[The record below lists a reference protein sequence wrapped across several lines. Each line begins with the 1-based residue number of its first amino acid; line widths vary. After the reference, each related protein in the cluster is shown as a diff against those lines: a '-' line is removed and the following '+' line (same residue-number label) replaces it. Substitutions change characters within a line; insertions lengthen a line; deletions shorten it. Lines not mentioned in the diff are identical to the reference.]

1 MITFEPLL
9 AENCLGEIAA
19 AGPAAQLSAQTN
31 LGIGTPIVI
40 QSSHITP
47 TGSLALVLSNGTTV
61 TVTGNIIG
69 APGQIGPG
77 FSAASINSSGHL
89 ILTETTAGVV
99 SGTTDLGNVVGAPG
113 SNGSAGQQ
121 GPGFSDIS
129 INSSG
134 HLIVTTTSVGG
145 ITSGTVDLGNVVG
158 TSGTTGQV
166 GPGFSSATING
177 LGHLIVTNTAVGG
190 TVTGT
195 TDLGNVVGTNG
206 TNGTPGSGYIS
217 AAVNSFGHLILGQV
231 TAGVVTGTVDL
242 GSVVGPQGPTG
253 PSSSNI
259 TGGTVDNTPIGSTTP
274 SSGAFTTL
282 SGSVVSTHG
291 ITPRTLADRFATLP
305 TVKDNGAVGDG
316 IAHDDLAFN
325 ATMGYGVSYI
335 IPPGS
340 YNFSG
345 VLNEGSQVASLALGP
360 FSMPSLYTFP
370 GISSQYVGTTV
381 GFGFQQRFTDS
392 TGHTLIGIQAIN
404 APTGIGGN
412 NQALFVQVRNDATN
426 ASYGISAGYF
436 VGLANSMTS
445 TLYGLNPNLIYPSG
459 TQGYGVAIESDVTNN
474 TGTDDSI
481 QLSATSKGS
490 FLAVST
496 GSNKVTYGL
505 QISGGTG
512 RFQSGIFIKDSAT
525 AAYDIYSAATA
536 LTAKWYID
544 NTGIFMIPSII
555 VGGTGGPTIT
565 TGVGIPT
572 SSANPGSVYINTNQ
586 GIPSIPQLY
595 LNTSVGS
602 AGVTWGQIPVL
613 NQATT
618 FSVSLKGHI
627 LSGAENLLDDGAGN
641 ATIVGS
647 LTVGSNAV
655 LTSGAATAG
664 GAIVTIVPSGSPY
677 VNTALARGVLFVNG
691 GAVTSITIKRGTTAV
706 PTGQT
711 SGGINVV
718 SGDQVSITY
727 TSVPTVNFVPA

>member
-9 AENCLGEIAA
+9 AENCLSEIAA
-19 AGPAAQLSAQTN
+19 AGPAAQSSAQTN

-77 FSAASINSSGHL
+77 FSAASINSAGHL
-89 ILTETTAGVV
+89 IVTNTAAGGAVT
-99 SGTTDLGNVVGAPG
+99 GTTDLGNVVGAPG

-129 INSSG
+129 INSLG

-145 ITSGTVDLGNVVG
+145 TGSGTIDLGNVVG
-158 TSGTTGQV
+158 TPGDSGPV

-177 LGHLIVTNTAVGG
+177 LGHLIVTNTAAGG
-190 TVTGT
+190 AVTGT

-242 GSVVGPQGPTG
+242 GSVVGPQGPMGSNGGMADASTYGVTG
-253 PSSSNI
+253 NGTTDDTAAFNAAVA
-259 TGGTVDNTPIGSTTP
+259 TGKPVLLEPGSYRL
-274 SSGAFTTL
+274 SAGTL
-282 SGSVVSTHG
+282 SG
-291 ITPRTLADRFATLP
+291 TPRL
-305 TVKDNGAVGDG
+305 V
-316 IAHDDLAFN
+316 
-325 ATMGYGVSYI
+325 MGYGITLPLNGFAGVSNQGYWNGQSGLYI
-335 IPPGS
+335 SKFLNANVGQATL
-340 YNFSG
+340 
-345 VLNEGSQVASLALGP
+345 VLNAVNNQPA
-360 FSMPSLYTFP
+360 
-370 GISSQYVGTTV
+370 GTTGESATLYASMV
-381 GFGFQQRFTDS
+381 TTTPGANATGLAGIFQ
-392 TGHTLIGIQAIN
+392 A
-404 APTGIGGN
+404 
-412 NQALFVQVRNDATN
+412 
-426 ASYGISAGYF
+426 SAGA
-436 VGLANSMTS
+436 GNTTASIC
-445 TLYGLNPNLIYPSG
+445 TLNTYAIWGSG
-459 TQGYGVAIESDVTNN
+459 TQGSGGAEEVDVVNS
-474 TGTDDSI
+474 TGTDDVWPVEAATMKGGHLYVSQGTNRPSYAWQI
-481 QLSATSKGS
+481 TATGAPLSSAPFQVGGY
-490 FLAVST
+490 FW
-496 GSNKVTYGL
+496 N
-505 QISGGTG
+505 GGTARYDLYAQG
-512 RFQSGIFIKDSAT
+512 NSPSTPRWYVDSSGNIYAQTMQLGTFN
-525 AAYDIYSAATA
+525 AAPA
-536 LTAKWYID
+536 LA
-544 NTGIFMIPSII
+544 
-555 VGGTGGPTIT
+555 IT

-586 GIPSIPQLY
+586 SIPSIPQLY

-627 LSGAENLLDDGAGN
+627 LSGAENVLDDGAGN

-711 SGGINVV
+711 SGGISVV

-727 TSVPTVNFVPA
+727 TSIPTVNFVPA